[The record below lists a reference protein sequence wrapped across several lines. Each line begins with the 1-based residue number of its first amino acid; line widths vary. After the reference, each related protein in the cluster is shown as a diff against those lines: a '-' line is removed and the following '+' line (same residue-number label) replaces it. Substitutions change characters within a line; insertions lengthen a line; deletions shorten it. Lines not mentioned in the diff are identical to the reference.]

1 MNKTAAIL
9 ITFFYC
15 LNLIAQTDPNV
26 VATIEPYTIT
36 GDQFKQRYIQQ
47 LFPNPYTAMPPR
59 PAPEPNEVL
68 MQLLGDKAIILDAR
82 QRGLHTKEEIASLV
96 KRTFQIRL
104 ANMAANQAVAPLLEV
119 TEKDINDVLATNQR
133 LTRQQAES
141 IAKNRKA
148 MQLLDQHVAELA
160 QRFNLQKDKE
170 NIAKVAALHERLIT
184 KPKPPEKKNIYW
196 IENIQIKIDLDAN
209 ERELVLAR
217 YNGGQFTVEDWFNT
231 LCMEIAPPRRPKD
244 LSTPEGAERFL
255 DSALRM
261 PLLVAEAIAKGM
273 DQDQQFK
280 QYIRDFEDD
289 LTLGFAQQELYK
301 DINEPN
307 NQQARSFFQTV
318 KDVYAKNDCLKVA
331 VIWCPDKPTAVK
343 IRQELEQGRPFEL
356 LQQRYQTDPKTQ
368 QPIEIYPSTE
378 GHFWYQLWSAEPN
391 QTVGPILGFK
401 DRSLAWRLV
410 KIIEKRPA
418 KSVEFEQILNKLKED
433 MVAQMRQQALDS
445 KRKVLLARYPYK
457 VFPDRLQ
464 AFDPR
469 DVP

>member
-9 ITFFYC
+9 ITLFC
-15 LNLIAQTDPNV
+15 CINLIAQTDPNI
-26 VATIEPYTIT
+26 VAIIGPYTIT
-36 GDQFKQRYIQQ
+36 GQQFKQRYMQQ

-59 PAPEPNEVL
+59 SATEPNEVL

-104 ANMAANQAVAPLLEV
+104 ANMAANQAVAASLEV
-119 TEKDINDVLATNQR
+119 TDKDINDVLATDKR

-141 IAKNRKA
+141 IAKQHKA
-148 MQLLDQHVAELA
+148 RQLLDKAVAELA

-170 NIAKVAALHERLIT
+170 NIAKVAALHQRLIT

-196 IENIQIKIDLDAN
+196 IENNQIKTDLDAS

-217 YNGGQFTVEDWFNT
+217 YNGGQFTVEDWFNS

-255 DSALRM
+255 DSALRI

-273 DQDQQFK
+273 DQDPQFK
-280 QYIRDFEDD
+280 QHIKDFEDD
-289 LTLGFAQQELYK
+289 LTLGLAQQELYK

-307 NQQARSFFQTV
+307 DHQARSFYQTV
-318 KDVYAKNDCLKVA
+318 KDVYAKNDSLKVA
-331 VIWCPDKPTAVK
+331 VIWCPDKPTALK

-356 LQQRYQTDPKTQ
+356 LQQRHQTDPKTQ
-368 QPIEIYPSTE
+368 QPIEIYPATE
-378 GHFWYQLWSAEPN
+378 GPFWDQLWAAEPN
-391 QTVGPILGFK
+391 QTVGPILGFQ
-401 DRSLAWRLV
+401 DRGLAWRLV
-410 KIIEKRPA
+410 KIIEKRPGKPA
-418 KSVEFEQILNKLKED
+418 EFEQILNKLKED
-433 MVAQMRQQALDS
+433 ITSQMRQQVLDK
-445 KRKVLLARYPYK
+445 KRKELLARYPYK
-457 VFPDRLQ
+457 VFTDRLS